1 MKGRIIRL
9 LILVSLVVLFE
20 LPSALTPTLTLGSGQ
35 KLNVAL
41 ALTTPEKET
50 QSELVFPDY
59 QQRSRIISAYEA
71 QVRQYPDSFLQL
83 RLLAAQY
90 LRRFREA
97 MDVEDLLRAE
107 QAAQRSLAIQPTQ
120 NGVASMILA
129 SALLSQH
136 RFQEALQVVTSTQPS
151 ASDDT
156 NFAALRASIQM
167 ELGEYAAAQQTLQ
180 TFPQDGENSS
190 QAAIMARYL
199 ELTGHLGEAQRLLDS
214 ALQEVDAF
222 YTTPAETRAWFHVR
236 AGDLAF
242 MAGDL
247 TRAEGFYREAL
258 DLFPQAMGAFTGLA
272 RLYAVQ
278 HRWRETLEIANQGIE
293 RVPLIETLGYKAD
306 AQRALGNLEGA
317 TETEALIDVVAH
329 LSKVNGIYDRA
340 LAIYYIEHE
349 IHLPEALEIAQRE
362 VTVRDDIY
370 AEDTLAWA
378 AAANGQ
384 WQIAQQ
390 AAQRAARYGTEDA
403 LLYFHQGMIALNC
416 GNRQDAAHW
425 LSQAIHLNPQFH
437 PRYAATARQ
446 TLAELQSA
454 A

>member
-20 LPSALTPTLTLGSGQ
+20 LPLALASASTLGSGQ
-35 KLNVAL
+35 ESFASL
-41 ALTTPEKET
+41 APVETQKET
-50 QSELVFPDY
+50 ESELVFPDY
-59 QQRSRIISAYEA
+59 RQRSQIISAYEA
-71 QVRQYPDSFLQL
+71 QVRQSPDSFLLL

-90 LRRFREA
+90 LRRFREV

-107 QAAQRSLAIQPTQ
+107 QAARRSLAIQSSQ
-120 NGVASMILA
+120 NGAASMILA
-129 SALLSQH
+129 STLLSQH
-136 RFQEALQVVTSTQPS
+136 RFQEALQVATAAQQS
-151 ASDDT
+151 APDDVD
-156 NFAALRASIQM
+156 FAALRASIQM
-167 ELGEYAAAQQTLQ
+167 ELGDYEAAQQFLQ
-180 TFPQDGENSS
+180 TLPQDLQNSGH
-190 QAAIMARYL
+190 AAITARYL
-199 ELTGHLGEAQRLLDS
+199 ELTGHLDEAQRLFDS

-242 MAGDL
+242 VAGDL
-247 TRAEGFYREAL
+247 DWAEQSYREAL
-258 DLFPQAMGAFTGLA
+258 ALFPQAMGAFTGLA

-278 HRWRETLEIANQGIE
+278 HRWWETLEIANQGIE
-293 RVPLIETLGYKAD
+293 RVPLVETLGYKAD
-306 AQRALGNLEGA
+306 AQRALGNLKGA
-317 TETEALIDVVAH
+317 AETEELINVVAH

-340 LAIYYIEHE
+340 LAIYYIEHG

-384 WQIAQQ
+384 WQLAEQ
-390 AAQRAARYGTEDA
+390 AAQRAARYDTEDA

-416 GNRQDAAHW
+416 GNRQDAVEW
-425 LSQAIHLNPQFH
+425 LTQAIYLNPQFH
-437 PRYAATARQ
+437 PKYAAIARQ
-446 TLAELQSA
+446 ALAELESA